1 MGSDCLKV
9 ILLIDKRADIRQED
23 GLVYEYIKGKYM
35 GINKDYVIIENNNIG
50 YKIFT
55 SGATMAEMPA
65 INEEVMLY
73 LEQIVR
79 EDFIGLYGFK
89 DREELDMFKLLL
101 SISGVGAKAALSLL
115 SISRINNLKYAIM
128 MEDDKHLCRA
138 PGIGKKT
145 AGRIILELKDKIKK
159 DDIMTGVDIQEGFED
174 IAPSINVN
182 TVNEALGALLAL
194 GYSEK
199 EAETALKQVD
209 KTAAV
214 EDIIKDCLKV
224 LMG

>member
-1 MGSDCLKV
+1 M
-9 ILLIDKRADIRQED
+9 
-23 GLVYEYIKGKYM
+23 YEYIKGKYI
-35 GINKDYVIIENNNIG
+35 GINKDYIIIENNGIG

-55 SGATMAEMPA
+55 SGATMAEMPK
-65 INEEVMLY
+65 ISEEVQLY

-89 DREELDMFKLLL
+89 DREELEMFKLLI

-115 SISRINNLKYAIM
+115 SISRINNLKYAII

-145 AGRIILELKDKIKK
+145 AGRIILELKDKIKT
-159 DDIMTGVDIQEGFED
+159 DEVSEGVDIQQGFED
-174 IAPSINVN
+174 IAPSNCNAIG
-182 TVNEALGALLAL
+182 EALGALLAL

-199 EAETALKQVD
+199 EAEGALKKVNREES
-209 KTAAV
+209 V
-214 EDIIKDCLKV
+214 ENIIKECLRV

>member
-1 MGSDCLKV
+1 M
-9 ILLIDKRADIRQED
+9 
-23 GLVYEYIKGKYM
+23 YEYIKGRYI
-35 GINKDYVIIENNNIG
+35 GINKDYIIVENNGIG

-55 SGATMAEMPA
+55 SGATMAEMPG

-89 DREELDMFKLLL
+89 DREELEMFKLLL

-159 DDIMTGVDIQEGFED
+159 EDIMSSVDIQEGFED
-174 IAPSINVN
+174 LQPTVN
-182 TVNEALGALLAL
+182 TNTVGEALGALLAL

-209 KTAAV
+209 KTASL

>member
-1 MGSDCLKV
+1 M
-9 ILLIDKRADIRQED
+9 
-23 GLVYEYIKGKYM
+23 YEYIKGKYI
-35 GINKDYVIIENNNIG
+35 GINKDYVIVENNGIG

-55 SGATMAEMPA
+55 SGATMAELPKVSEDV
-65 INEEVMLY
+65 ILY

-89 DREELDMFKLLL
+89 DREELEMFKLLI

-115 SISRINNLKYAIM
+115 SISRINNIKYAIM

-159 DDIMTGVDIQEGFED
+159 DDVVSDVNIQEGFED
-174 IAPSINVN
+174 IVPANNNAVG
-182 TVNEALGALLAL
+182 EALGALLAL

-199 EAETALKQVD
+199 EAESALKKVN
-209 KTAAV
+209 KHESV
-214 EDIIKDCLKV
+214 ENIIKECLRV

>member
-1 MGSDCLKV
+1 M
-9 ILLIDKRADIRQED
+9 
-23 GLVYEYIKGKYM
+23 YEYIKGRYI
-35 GINKDYVIIENNNIG
+35 GINKDYIIVENNGIG

-55 SGATMAEMPA
+55 SGATMAEMPKV
-65 INEEVMLY
+65 NEEIMLY

-89 DREELDMFKLLL
+89 DREELEMFKLLI

-115 SISRINNLKYAIM
+115 SISRINNLKYAII

-145 AGRIILELKDKIKK
+145 AGRIILELKDKIK
-159 DDIMTGVDIQEGFED
+159 TEEVTQGVDIPNNANSVE
-174 IAPSINVN
+174 
-182 TVNEALGALLAL
+182 EALGALLAL

-199 EAETALKQVD
+199 EAENTLKKVN
-209 KTAAV
+209 KHESV
-214 EDIIKDCLKV
+214 ENIIKECLRV